1 MRDFILVVFIIGAAP
16 VCLANPYF
24 GVMMWYW
31 VSYFNPHR
39 FTWSYAYN
47 FPVALFVAVPTL
59 VGTIFAPKSMRSLL
73 ARESLFLAAIWGWFS
88 FTYVNAQKTPFFQGH
103 MSDAAYE
110 MSHISKILL
119 MTFVMLLVIN
129 TREKLRGVMLIT
141 GASLGLL
148 AVKGTIFGLRTTGE
162 SRVWGPPDS
171 FLADN
176 NALGLA
182 LNMCLPLLFFLARE
196 EKNKYIRLGLRICFF
211 CSILSVI
218 LTYSRGGL
226 LGLAVVLLAITLKSK
241 HKVAGMALLVTV
253 AFLVLLF
260 SSGEWM
266 DRMSRFMKGDLD
278 SSANQR
284 LVAWETAWRFAQ
296 DYPVTGGGFDTLP
309 DENVFQ
315 RYKLRDLPEGFP
327 STASHSIYF
336 QLLSDQGFVGLGLF
350 LMMIASCLWSLWRI
364 RRMCRMLPS
373 ANWLVDYTHMVE
385 ISILAFMVSGAFLG
399 FVYLDVIYQMVATV
413 VVIKIVFRQA
423 VSEHVAQLEENVSP
437 VLVSNEVSV
446 PA

>member
-24 GVMMWYW
+24 GVMMCYW
-31 VSYFNPHR
+31 ISYFNPHR

-196 EKNKYIRLGLRICFF
+196 GKNKYIRLGLRICFF

-218 LTYSRGGL
+218 LTYS
-226 LGLAVVLLAITLKSK
+226 
-241 HKVAGMALLVTV
+241 
-253 AFLVLLF
+253 
-260 SSGEWM
+260 
-266 DRMSRFMKGDLD
+266 
-278 SSANQR
+278 
-284 LVAWETAWRFAQ
+284 
-296 DYPVTGGGFDTLP
+296 
-309 DENVFQ
+309 
-315 RYKLRDLPEGFP
+315 
-327 STASHSIYF
+327 
-336 QLLSDQGFVGLGLF
+336 
-350 LMMIASCLWSLWRI
+350 
-364 RRMCRMLPS
+364 
-373 ANWLVDYTHMVE
+373 
-385 ISILAFMVSGAFLG
+385 
-399 FVYLDVIYQMVATV
+399 
-413 VVIKIVFRQA
+413 
-423 VSEHVAQLEENVSP
+423 
-437 VLVSNEVSV
+437 
-446 PA
+446 